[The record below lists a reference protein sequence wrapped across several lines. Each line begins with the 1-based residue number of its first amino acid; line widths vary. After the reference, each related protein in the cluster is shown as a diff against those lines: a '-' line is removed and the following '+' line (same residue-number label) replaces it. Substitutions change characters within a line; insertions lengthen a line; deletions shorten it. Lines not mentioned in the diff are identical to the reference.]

1 MKVKRWQQKPVN
13 REEWA
18 SVIKYA
24 KALKGPQ
31 SQGVSKQAS
40 TLKDIY
46 VFHIIFTTHSA
57 YSPNSIK
64 MSVSVQRQHAF
75 CQTGIQFLITYISGF
90 ECLLKL

>member
-1 MKVKRWQQKPVN
+1 MKVKRQQQKPVN

-24 KALKGPQ
+24 KALRGLQ
-31 SQGVSKQAS
+31 SQGVSKQANA
-40 TLKDIY
+40 LKHTY
-46 VFHIIFTTHSA
+46 VFHIIFTTYSA

-75 CQTGIQFLITYISGF
+75 CQAGIQFLIR
-90 ECLLKL
+90 